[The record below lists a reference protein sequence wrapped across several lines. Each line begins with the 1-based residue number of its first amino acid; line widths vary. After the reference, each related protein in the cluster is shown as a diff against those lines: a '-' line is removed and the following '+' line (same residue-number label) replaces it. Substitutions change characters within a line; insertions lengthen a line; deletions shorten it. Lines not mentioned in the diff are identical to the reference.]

1 MSYDVLTPAAAR
13 LWSYSPNW
21 ASGFDVSRSFRTDI
35 RQSRNNTEQRRALRT
50 NPRIAVE
57 YRTAVQDEDMRGAN
71 HFLRAWQNKA
81 TIIPDFARW
90 ARTTAGAILGA
101 TAIVIDPLPVWAAE
115 GQNLVLCGSDGAEE
129 QVLVASV
136 AGTTVN
142 LEDPLASAWP
152 LGSVV
157 RPTFFGLMEG
167 KIGTTRRNRA
177 AAEIMVSLACYPG
190 GEPPRSAGT
199 AWASLNGREIFT
211 PLPDYAAPP
220 SVSAVWPVEPIDYG
234 HGRTAQFRPVEEAA
248 RMVECEFNGLTAAS
262 AAEVEQFF
270 DRMKGRR
277 TAFWMPICE
286 KDFVLFAGAGSG
298 ATSITVTGSD
308 LATDFGSVDYSE
320 TEEAVAIFLTD
331 GTTIYRR
338 ITDIAASGGN
348 TAITVSAALGTA
360 ISTLN
365 VARISLMPLV
375 RFASDEMTMRWR
387 TPLAAGCRLSFQQVR
402 A

>member
-142 LEDPLASAWP
+142 LEDPLASAW
-152 LGSVV
+152 
-157 RPTFFGLMEG
+157 
-167 KIGTTRRNRA
+167 
-177 AAEIMVSLACYPG
+177 C
-190 GEPPRSAGT
+190 
-199 AWASLNGREIFT
+199 
-211 PLPDYAAPP
+211 APP
-220 SVSAVWPVEPIDYG
+220 FSA
-234 HGRTAQFRPVEEAA
+234 
-248 RMVECEFNGLTAAS
+248 
-262 AAEVEQFF
+262 
-270 DRMKGRR
+270 
-277 TAFWMPICE
+277 
-286 KDFVLFAGAGSG
+286 
-298 ATSITVTGSD
+298 
-308 LATDFGSVDYSE
+308 
-320 TEEAVAIFLTD
+320 
-331 GTTIYRR
+331 
-338 ITDIAASGGN
+338 
-348 TAITVSAALGTA
+348 
-360 ISTLN
+360 
-365 VARISLMPLV
+365 
-375 RFASDEMTMRWR
+375 
-387 TPLAAGCRLSFQQVR
+387 
-402 A
+402 